1 MKAKTIKGKS
11 TEEIRMAL
19 ERSMTDASLPDR
31 QRFKP
36 TLAIV
41 FLSAMNEIEPICS
54 LLDKEG
60 IAIFGAT
67 TFAEFTEQDA
77 ENTGIAVLL
86 LDINPVYFKIILKDN
101 KEGTGYEIGSQI
113 GEAGKITF
121 ANPGFIISSANY
133 RIPGALI
140 VNGLVEKAGA
150 DVTIVG
156 GKAGEMINMEGKIF
170 TNTQSSDN
178 GIISLILDED
188 KITLKGMAASGWK
201 PAGTEK
207 KITHCIG
214 PWIYTI
220 DNQPA
225 FDVVKK
231 FLGNDIVED
240 KNKEGIVKLSIIY
253 PLQLYREGGSP
264 YMLPILFANTD
275 DHSVMLA
282 EEVPEGSLFR
292 FSMPPDFDVIDM
304 VIKSSQEVKEKE
316 MPDADALVI
325 FSCIGRL
332 GSLGPMATKEVEG
345 LADTWKSPMIG
356 LYSLGEFG
364 RVAKGKTEFHGT
376 TVSWVALKE
385 K

>member
-1 MKAKTIKGKS
+1 MKAKSIKGKS
-11 TEEIRMAL
+11 ADGIQSTL
-19 ERSMTDASLPDR
+19 EQSKADG
-31 QRFKP
+31 FKP
-36 TLAIV
+36 TLALV
-41 FLSAMNEIEPICS
+41 FLSAMSEIDAICS

-67 TFAEFTEQDA
+67 TFAEFTEQDV

-86 LDINPVYFKIILKDN
+86 LDINPAYFKIILKDN
-101 KEGTGYEIGSQI
+101 GEGSGYEIGCHI
-113 GEAGKITF
+113 GETGKKTF
-121 ANPGFIISSANY
+121 ANPAFIISSANY
-133 RIPGALI
+133 KIPGALI
-140 VNGLVEKAGA
+140 IQGMVEKAGT

-156 GKAGEMINMEGKIF
+156 GKAGELINMEGKVF

-178 GIISLILDED
+178 AVISLILDED

-207 KITHCIG
+207 KITHSIG

-225 FDVVKK
+225 FDIVKK
-231 FLGNDIVED
+231 FLGTDILED
-240 KNKEGIVKLSIIY
+240 KNKEGVVKLNIIY

-264 YMLPILFANTD
+264 FMLPILFANTED
-275 DHSVMLA
+275 RSVMIA

-332 GSLGPMATKEVEG
+332 GSLGPMASKEVEG
-345 LADTWKSPMIG
+345 LADTWNSPMIG

-364 RVAKGKTEFHGT
+364 RVANGNTEFHGT